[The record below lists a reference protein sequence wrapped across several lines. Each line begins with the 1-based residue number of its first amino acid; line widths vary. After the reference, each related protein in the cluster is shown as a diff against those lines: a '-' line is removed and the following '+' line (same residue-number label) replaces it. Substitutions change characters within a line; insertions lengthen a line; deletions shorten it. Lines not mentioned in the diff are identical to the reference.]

1 MSDVTVR
8 VPRPKGL
15 LVPAT
20 LIGLGVLF
28 LASNLGYLPPIS
40 LRALLNLWPVLL
52 IVFGIEALVG
62 RRQPWLA
69 LALEALVIAA
79 AVALAAAQPLG
90 LLGPPASGPA
100 EQIVARNGTSA
111 LSLRVSGGAGDYRIS
126 GGAAA
131 LVEARTERGPVRAR
145 TTKRDGGTTEVRVEP
160 GDGQGGAALFG
171 DMPRGVSVKVAS
183 DVPTALRVEGGAGE
197 FTLDLREIQVT
208 DVRVGTGASQ
218 TRIVL
223 PTPRGDIP
231 VRIEAGAASIE
242 IEVPAG
248 VEARVSARGGAVSVN
263 SANARLAI
271 SGGAGETAGYA
282 TARDRVTVTFEGGAA
297 SVTIR

>member
-1 MSDVTVR
+1 MSDVNVR

-15 LVPAT
+15 LFPAT
-20 LIGLGVLF
+20 LIGLGTLF

-40 LRALLNLWPVLL
+40 ARALFNLWPVIL

-69 LALEALVIAA
+69 LGLEALVIAGA
-79 AVALAAAQPLG
+79 IAVAAAQPLG
-90 LLGPPASGPA
+90 LVGPLATGPT
-100 EQIVARNGTSA
+100 EQVIARNGTTA
-111 LSLRVSGGAGDYRIS
+111 LALRVSGGAGDYTVS
-126 GGAAA
+126 GGATG
-131 LVEARTERGPVRAR
+131 LVEARTARGLIRAR

-160 GDGQGGAALFG
+160 GDGREPAFLFNEAPQGVA
-171 DMPRGVSVKVAS
+171 VKVAS
-183 DVPTALRVEGGAGE
+183 DIPTSLRVDGGAGE
-197 FTLDLREIQVT
+197 FTLDLRDIQAT

-223 PTPRGDIP
+223 PTPRGDVP
-231 VRIEAGAASIE
+231 VRIEAGAATVE

-248 VEARVSARGGAVSVN
+248 VEARVSARGGAISVN
-263 SANARLAI
+263 STNARLAI

-282 TARDRVTVTFEGGAA
+282 AARDRVTVTFEGGAA